1 MPSAPIYPE
10 SRASRG
16 VPTSFTPAPGATSG
30 AAPTTRTVAFRI
42 ANPAANSRQ
51 TVSCG
56 PFLGPAILK
65 RAQWWPDNANATA
78 QHALELGYSL
88 TQVIEASVAFTVPK
102 PWTPLIEIA
111 TSDVYAN
118 IVNAT
123 GFWQPN
129 TAAGLDKF
137 RGELGIIINVPKFF
151 ITITAHGS
159 AAAGNRW
166 TGDLTVIQGVSEA
179 ALANF
184 L

>member
-1 MPSAPIYPE
+1 MPSAPGYPQTY
-10 SRASRG
+10 SARG
-16 VPTSFTPAPGATSG
+16 VPSSFTPQPEAAIGAV
-30 AAPTTRTVAFRI
+30 PNTRTVAFRI

-56 PFLGPAILK
+56 PFSGPAILK
-65 RAQWWPDNANATA
+65 RCQWWPDNANATA
-78 QHALELGYSL
+78 QHALELGYSQ
-88 TQVIEASVAFTVPK
+88 TPITEAAAPFTTAK
-102 PWTPLIEIA
+102 GWTPLIEIA

-118 IVNAT
+118 IQNAT

-129 TAAGLDKF
+129 TAAGLDKS
-137 RGELGIIINVPKFF
+137 RGDLDIIINVPKFF

-166 TGDLTVIQGVSEA
+166 TGDLTVIEGISQA

-184 L
+184 R